1 MLSKNILLSLATV
14 AAVSVAAIGGTYAS
28 FTATPTTIASNA
40 FTTGTLSMTSSGSGA
55 IFSAANMKIGDT
67 ATGSVTINNT
77 GSLAATYVLNG
88 AITGDATLAGDL
100 KLKIYADTDNSGT
113 PIFDASLNGVS
124 DLALGTFAATSG
136 SHTYYFHISL
146 PTTGSAAGDNAL
158 QGKTAT
164 AAFTWT
170 ATQA

>member
-1 MLSKNILLSLATV
+1 MLSNKILLTLVTV
-14 AAVSVAAIGGTYAS
+14 AAVSAAAIGGTYAS

-40 FTTGTLSMTSSGSGA
+40 FTTGTLAMSRTGSGA

-77 GSLAATYVLNG
+77 GSLAAAYTLDG
-88 AITGDATLAGDL
+88 TITGDSTLAGDL
-100 KLKIYADTDNSGT
+100 KLKIYADADNTGT
-113 PIFDASLNGVS
+113 PIFDGSLDGVS
-124 DLALGTFAATSG
+124 ALALGTFAATSG
-136 SHTYYFHISL
+136 THTYYFHISL
-146 PTTGSAAGDNAL
+146 PTTGSSAGDNAL

-164 AAFTWT
+164 ASFAWN